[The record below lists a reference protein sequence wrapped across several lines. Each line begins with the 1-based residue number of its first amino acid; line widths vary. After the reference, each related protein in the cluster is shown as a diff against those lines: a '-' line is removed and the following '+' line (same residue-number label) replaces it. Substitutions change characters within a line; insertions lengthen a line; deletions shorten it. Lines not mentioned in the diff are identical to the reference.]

1 MTQQGGPRIRFGLT
15 SIGTATASVTSKEL
29 PHLTASLFP
38 SSRRHEQITFTSRS
52 ASWGGFS
59 IHRALCSLAPAPQKK
74 TRYRFPGPT
83 SPHPPLQSQP
93 LGRGQAVGPGV
104 GDTASTLPP
113 GSLGAPK
120 SQASV
125 KRQQTQAVKRG
136 SRGSPPAPEAP
147 RPGRAGQGRAG
158 GSPRLPGA
166 APTAAEQKR
175 SGSGAGRG
183 AGREQQQRRPGR
195 SWGGGRGGKGP
206 GTASTCG
213 HLPPPRPGTD
223 RGERGFSLPPALF
236 LLPPPLPPAPVCKTN
251 PPQGSE
257 QRETPAPERGG
268 LRRILKLSNQH
279 SLVVCFAKRRM
290 QIRSLSPSLN
300 QADSECS

>member
-1 MTQQGGPRIRFGLT
+1 M
-15 SIGTATASVTSKEL
+15 
-29 PHLTASLFP
+29 
-38 SSRRHEQITFTSRS
+38 
-52 ASWGGFS
+52 
-59 IHRALCSLAPAPQKK
+59 
-74 TRYRFPGPT
+74 
-83 SPHPPLQSQP
+83 
-93 LGRGQAVGPGV
+93 

-120 SQASV
+120 SQASD
-125 KRQQTQAVKRG
+125 KRQQTQRERG
-136 SRGSPPAPEAP
+136 GRPGPGGEARVQGQPPGPGGAEA
-147 RPGRAGQGRAG
+147 RPGRTGQGRAG

-183 AGREQQQRRPGR
+183 AGREQQRRPGR

-213 HLPPPRPGTD
+213 HLPPPRPGTG
-223 RGERGFSLPPALF
+223 RGERGFSLPPAFF

-257 QRETPAPERGG
+257 QRETPVPERGGG

-279 SLVVCFAKRRM
+279 SLVVCFSKRRM

>member
-1 MTQQGGPRIRFGLT
+1 MDRGWGTRPPRCHRGPSAPPKAKPRIN
-15 SIGTATASVTSKEL
+15 ASK
-29 PHLTASLFP
+29 
-38 SSRRHEQITFTSRS
+38 RRERE
-52 ASWGGFS
+52 GG
-59 IHRALCSLAPAPQKK
+59 
-74 TRYRFPGPT
+74 
-83 SPHPPLQSQP
+83 
-93 LGRGQAVGPGV
+93 GR
-104 GDTASTLPP
+104 D
-113 GSLGAPK
+113 
-120 SQASV
+120 
-125 KRQQTQAVKRG
+125 RAVKRG

-147 RPGRAGQGRAG
+147 RHGQAGQGRAG

-183 AGREQQQRRPGR
+183 AGREQQRRPGR

-213 HLPPPRPGTD
+213 HLPPPRPGTG
-223 RGERGFSLPPALF
+223 RGERGFSLPPAFF

-268 LRRILKLSNQH
+268 S
-279 SLVVCFAKRRM
+279 
-290 QIRSLSPSLN
+290 
-300 QADSECS
+300 